1 VLPAGL
7 RTTVK
12 EIWTYDGVVG
22 EAFCPQS
29 VTLRLAEEIDCSRG
43 DMLVGLDPL
52 PGCGTE
58 LEARVVWMHPRPLTP
73 GRKFHLK
80 HTSANCRAV
89 VTAIENRINFG
100 TLEPEPEGPAQ
111 LGLNDIG
118 RVRLRT
124 ARPLVYDSYA
134 TNRLT
139 GSFILIEEGTNHTAA
154 AGLLES
160 PRELWKPEFE
170 DFAI

>member
-1 VLPAGL
+1 
-7 RTTVK
+7 VK
-12 EIWTYDGVVG
+12 EIWTYDGVVP

-29 VTLRLAEEIDCSRG
+29 VTLRLADELDCSRG
-43 DMLVGLDPL
+43 DMVVGPEYL
-52 PGCGTE
+52 PGCGTD
-58 LEARVVWMHPRPLTP
+58 LEARVVWMHPKPLTP

-89 VTAIENRINFG
+89 VNAIENKINFD
-100 TLEPEPEGPAQ
+100 TLEADPDAPAQ

-118 RVRLRT
+118 RVRLKT
-124 ARPLVYDSYA
+124 SRPLVFDSYSV
-134 TNRLT
+134 NRLT

-154 AGLLES
+154 AGLLEP
-160 PRELWKPEFE
+160 PRELWKPDFE